1 MLLRQIQYFM
11 AVAESHHFTKAA
23 KQLFVSQSALSQQI
37 NKLEDDL
44 GVKLLDRISHPIT
57 LTPAGEEFYRC
68 AKKIISDINHLE
80 LQMQHYAHDNQGT
93 LHLGVIT
100 GLGKLPLTDI
110 LSKFNTEIS
119 PQMQFSLTNCLS
131 KKLCHMLG
139 NHEIDI
145 AIMAVPDDFPT
156 DEFELFSLQHEPFL
170 VILPAGHPLTCQTQI
185 SLQELQ
191 AENFIFP
198 TAENVSYDVFM
209 AACQKAG
216 FTPNIVTYCNSPGQ
230 RIDLV
235 QSGLGVSLIST
246 SGFAYF
252 NNHADVVPLP
262 LSVPLYKHIAM
273 VRRKDNNHLPLVAKF
288 WEYIRTNYGQENVG

>member
-1 MLLRQIQYFM
+1 M

-57 LTPAGEEFYRC
+57 LTAAGEEFYRC
-68 AKKIISDINHLE
+68 AKKILSDINHLE
-80 LQMQHYAHDNQGT
+80 LQMQHYARDNQGT
-93 LHLGVIT
+93 LHIGVIT

-145 AIMAVPDDFPT
+145 AIMAVSDDFPT
-156 DEFELFSLQHEPFL
+156 NDFEILSLQHEPFL
-170 VILPAGHPLTCQTQI
+170 AILPAAHTLSNNTQI
-185 SLQELQ
+185 SLQELET
-191 AENFIFP
+191 ENFIFP

-209 AACQKAG
+209 AACLKTG
-216 FTPNIVTYCNSPGQ
+216 FTPNIVTYCNNPGQ

-235 QSGLGVSLIST
+235 QSGLGVSLISE

-252 NNHADVVPLP
+252 NNHANVVT
-262 LSVPLYKHIAM
+262 LSLTEPFYKHIAM
-273 VRRKDNNHLPLVAKF
+273 VRRREEKQPPLVDKF
-288 WEYIRTNYGQENVG
+288 WEYIRINYGQETI

>member
-37 NKLEDDL
+37 NKLEEDL

-68 AKKIISDINHLE
+68 AQKIIADINHLE
-80 LQMQHYAHDNQGT
+80 LQMQHYARDNQGT
-93 LHLGVIT
+93 LHIGVIT

-110 LSKFNTEIS
+110 FSKFNTEIS

-139 NHEIDI
+139 NHEVDI
-145 AIMAVPDDFPT
+145 AIMAVPDELST
-156 DEFELFSLQHEPFL
+156 AEFELLSLQHEPFM
-170 VILPAGHPLTCQTQI
+170 VILPPAHPLANHAQI
-185 SLQELQ
+185 NLKDLQ

-216 FTPNIVTYCNSPGQ
+216 FTPNIVTYCNTPGQ

-235 QSGLGVSLIST
+235 HSGLGVSLISE
-246 SGFAYF
+246 SGLTYF
-252 NNHADVVPLP
+252 NHHAAVVSRTLTEPF
-262 LSVPLYKHIAM
+262 YKHIAM
-273 VRRKDNNHLPLVAKF
+273 VRRREEKHPPLVDKF
-288 WEYIRTNYGQENVG
+288 WEYIRTNYGQDEA

>member
-68 AKKIISDINHLE
+68 AKKILSDINHLE
-80 LQMQHYAHDNQGT
+80 LQMQHYARDNQGT
-93 LHLGVIT
+93 LHIGVIT

-145 AIMAVPDDFPT
+145 AIMAVSDDFPT
-156 DEFELFSLQHEPFL
+156 NDFEILFLQHEPFL
-170 VILPAGHPLTCQTQI
+170 AILPAAHTLSNNTQI
-185 SLQELQ
+185 SLQELET
-191 AENFIFP
+191 ENFIFP

-209 AACQKAG
+209 AACLKTG
-216 FTPNIVTYCNSPGQ
+216 FTPNIVTYCNTPGQ

-235 QSGLGVSLIST
+235 QSGLGVSLISE

-252 NNHADVVPLP
+252 NNHANVVT
-262 LSVPLYKHIAM
+262 LSLTEPFYKHIAM
-273 VRRKDNNHLPLVAKF
+273 VRRREEKQPPLVDKF
-288 WEYIRTNYGQENVG
+288 WEYIRINYGQETI

>member
-1 MLLRQIQYFM
+1 MNLHHLRYFVTL
-11 AVAESHHFTKAA
+11 AHLEHYTKAA

-68 AKKIISDINHLE
+68 AKKILSDINHLE
-80 LQMQHYAHDNQGT
+80 LQMQHYARDNQGT
-93 LHLGVIT
+93 LHIGVIT

-145 AIMAVPDDFPT
+145 AIMAVSDDFPT
-156 DEFELFSLQHEPFL
+156 NDFEILSLQHEPFL
-170 VILPAGHPLTCQTQI
+170 AILPAAHTLSNNTQI
-185 SLQELQ
+185 SLQELET
-191 AENFIFP
+191 ENFIFP

-209 AACQKAG
+209 AACLKTG
-216 FTPNIVTYCNSPGQ
+216 FTPNIVTYCNNPGQ

-235 QSGLGVSLIST
+235 QFGL
-246 SGFAYF
+246 
-252 NNHADVVPLP
+252 
-262 LSVPLYKHIAM
+262 
-273 VRRKDNNHLPLVAKF
+273 
-288 WEYIRTNYGQENVG
+288 

>member
-57 LTPAGEEFYRC
+57 LTGAGEEFYRC
-68 AKKIISDINHLE
+68 AKKILSDINHLE
-80 LQMQHYAHDNQGT
+80 LQMQHYARDNQGT
-93 LHLGVIT
+93 LHIGVIT

-145 AIMAVPDDFPT
+145 AIMAVSDDFPT
-156 DEFELFSLQHEPFL
+156 NDFEILSLQHEPFL
-170 VILPAGHPLTCQTQI
+170 AILPAAHTLSNNTQI
-185 SLQELQ
+185 SLQELET
-191 AENFIFP
+191 ENFIFP

-209 AACQKAG
+209 AACLKTG
-216 FTPNIVTYCNSPGQ
+216 FTPNIVTYCNNPGQ

-235 QSGLGVSLIST
+235 QSGLGVSLISE

-252 NNHADVVPLP
+252 NNHANVVT
-262 LSVPLYKHIAM
+262 LSLTEPFYKHIAM
-273 VRRKDNNHLPLVAKF
+273 VRRREEKQPPLVDKF
-288 WEYIRTNYGQENVG
+288 WEYIRINYGQETI

>member
-57 LTPAGEEFYRC
+57 LTAAGEEFYRC
-68 AKKIISDINHLE
+68 AKKILSDINHLE
-80 LQMQHYAHDNQGT
+80 LQMQHYARDNQGT
-93 LHLGVIT
+93 LHIGVIT

-145 AIMAVPDDFPT
+145 AIMAVSDDFPT
-156 DEFELFSLQHEPFL
+156 NDFEILSLQHEPFL
-170 VILPAGHPLTCQTQI
+170 AILPAAHTLSNNTQI
-185 SLQELQ
+185 SLQELET
-191 AENFIFP
+191 ENFIFP

-209 AACQKAG
+209 AACLKTG
-216 FTPNIVTYCNSPGQ
+216 FTPNIVTYCNNPGQ

-235 QSGLGVSLIST
+235 QSGLGVSLISE

-252 NNHADVVPLP
+252 NNHANVVT
-262 LSVPLYKHIAM
+262 LSLTEPFYKHIAM
-273 VRRKDNNHLPLVAKF
+273 VRRREEKQPPLVDKF
-288 WEYIRTNYGQENVG
+288 WEYIRINYGQETI

>member
-57 LTPAGEEFYRC
+57 LTAAGEEFYRC
-68 AKKIISDINHLE
+68 AKKILSDINHLE
-80 LQMQHYAHDNQGT
+80 LQMQHYARDNQGT
-93 LHLGVIT
+93 LHIGVIT

-145 AIMAVPDDFPT
+145 AIMAVSDDFPT
-156 DEFELFSLQHEPFL
+156 DDFEILSLQHEPFL
-170 VILPAGHPLTCQTQI
+170 AILPAAHTLSNNTQI
-185 SLQELQ
+185 SLQELET
-191 AENFIFP
+191 ENFIFP

-209 AACQKAG
+209 SACLKTG
-216 FTPNIVTYCNSPGQ
+216 FTPNIATYCNNPGQ

-235 QSGLGVSLIST
+235 QSGLGVSLISE

-252 NNHADVVPLP
+252 NNHADVVSRSLTEPF
-262 LSVPLYKHIAM
+262 YKHIAM
-273 VRRKDNNHLPLVAKF
+273 VRRREEKQPPLVDKF
-288 WEYIRTNYGQENVG
+288 WEYIRINYGQETI

>member
-57 LTPAGEEFYRC
+57 LTAAGEEFYRC
-68 AKKIISDINHLE
+68 AKKILSDINHLE
-80 LQMQHYAHDNQGT
+80 LQMQHYARDNQGT
-93 LHLGVIT
+93 LHIGVIT

-145 AIMAVPDDFPT
+145 AIMAVSDDFPT
-156 DEFELFSLQHEPFL
+156 NDFEILSLQHEPFL
-170 VILPAGHPLTCQTQI
+170 AILPAAHTLSNNTQI
-185 SLQELQ
+185 SLQELET
-191 AENFIFP
+191 ENFIFP

-209 AACQKAG
+209 AACLKTG

-235 QSGLGVSLIST
+235 QSGLGVSLISE

-252 NNHADVVPLP
+252 NNHANVVT
-262 LSVPLYKHIAM
+262 LSLTEPFYKHIAM
-273 VRRKDNNHLPLVAKF
+273 VRRREEKQPPLVDKF
-288 WEYIRTNYGQENVG
+288 WEYIRINYGQETI

>member
-1 MLLRQIQYFM
+1 
-11 AVAESHHFTKAA
+11 
-23 KQLFVSQSALSQQI
+23 
-37 NKLEDDL
+37 
-44 GVKLLDRISHPIT
+44 
-57 LTPAGEEFYRC
+57 
-68 AKKIISDINHLE
+68 
-80 LQMQHYAHDNQGT
+80 

-209 AACQKAG
+209 AACQEAG

>member
-37 NKLEDDL
+37 NKLEEDL

-68 AKKIISDINHLE
+68 AQKIISDINHLE
-80 LQMQHYAHDNQGT
+80 LQMQHYARDNQGT
-93 LHLGVIT
+93 LHVGVIT

-110 LSKFNTEIS
+110 FSKFNTEIS

-145 AIMAVPDDFPT
+145 AIMAVPDELSTT
-156 DEFELFSLQHEPFL
+156 DFELLSLQHEPFM
-170 VILPAGHPLTCQTQI
+170 VILPPAHPMANQAQINLKDLQT
-185 SLQELQ
+185 
-191 AENFIFP
+191 ENFIFP

-216 FTPNIVTYCNSPGQ
+216 FTPNIVTYCNTPGQ

-235 QSGLGVSLIST
+235 HSGLGVSLISE
-246 SGFAYF
+246 SGLTYF
-252 NNHADVVPLP
+252 NHHAAVVSRTLTEPF
-262 LSVPLYKHIAM
+262 YKH
-273 VRRKDNNHLPLVAKF
+273 
-288 WEYIRTNYGQENVG
+288 

>member
-68 AKKIISDINHLE
+68 AQKIISDINHLE
-80 LQMQHYAHDNQGT
+80 LQMQHYACDNQGT
-93 LHLGVIT
+93 LHVGVIT

-110 LSKFNTEIS
+110 FSKFNTEIS

-145 AIMAVPDDFPT
+145 AIMAVPDELSTT
-156 DEFELFSLQHEPFL
+156 DFELLSLQHEPFM
-170 VILPAGHPLTCQTQI
+170 VILPPAHPMANQAQI
-185 SLQELQ
+185 NLKDLQP
-191 AENFIFP
+191 ENFIFP

-216 FTPNIVTYCNSPGQ
+216 FTPNIVTYCNTPGQ

-235 QSGLGVSLIST
+235 QSGLGISLISE
-246 SGFAYF
+246 SGFTYF
-252 NNHADVVPLP
+252 NHHADVVSRTLTEPF
-262 LSVPLYKHIAM
+262 YKHIAM
-273 VRRKDNNHLPLVAKF
+273 VRRREEKHPPLVDKF
-288 WEYIRTNYGQENVG
+288 WEYIRTNYGQDEA

>member
-37 NKLEDDL
+37 NKLEEDL

-68 AKKIISDINHLE
+68 AQKIISDINHLE
-80 LQMQHYAHDNQGT
+80 LQMQHYARDNQGT
-93 LHLGVIT
+93 LHVGVIT

-110 LSKFNTEIS
+110 FSKFNTEIS

-145 AIMAVPDDFPT
+145 AIMAVPDELSTT
-156 DEFELFSLQHEPFL
+156 DFELLSLQHEPFM
-170 VILPAGHPLTCQTQI
+170 VILPPAHPMANQAQINLKDLQT
-185 SLQELQ
+185 
-191 AENFIFP
+191 ENFIFP

-216 FTPNIVTYCNSPGQ
+216 FTPNIVTYCNTPGQ

-235 QSGLGVSLIST
+235 QSGLGISLISE
-246 SGFAYF
+246 SGFTYF
-252 NNHADVVPLP
+252 NHHADVVSRTLTEPF
-262 LSVPLYKHIAM
+262 YKHIAM
-273 VRRKDNNHLPLVAKF
+273 VRRREEKHPPLVDKF
-288 WEYIRTNYGQENVG
+288 WEYIRTNYGQDEA

>member
-37 NKLEDDL
+37 NKLEEDL

-68 AKKIISDINHLE
+68 AQKIISDINHLE
-80 LQMQHYAHDNQGT
+80 LQMQHYARDNQGT
-93 LHLGVIT
+93 LHVGVIT

-110 LSKFNTEIS
+110 FSKFNTEIS

-145 AIMAVPDDFPT
+145 AIMAVPDELSTT
-156 DEFELFSLQHEPFL
+156 DFELLSLQHEPFM
-170 VILPAGHPLTCQTQI
+170 VILPPAHPLANQAQI
-185 SLQELQ
+185 NLKDLQS
-191 AENFIFP
+191 ENFIFP

-216 FTPNIVTYCNSPGQ
+216 FTPNIVTYCNTPGQ

-235 QSGLGVSLIST
+235 QSGLGVSLISE
-246 SGFAYF
+246 SGLTYF
-252 NNHADVVPLP
+252 NHHAAVVSRTLTEPF
-262 LSVPLYKHIAM
+262 YKHIAM
-273 VRRKDNNHLPLVAKF
+273 VRRREEKHPPLVDKF
-288 WEYIRTNYGQENVG
+288 WEYIRTNYGQEEA

>member
-68 AKKIISDINHLE
+68 AQKIISDINHLE
-80 LQMQHYAHDNQGT
+80 LQMQHYARDNQGT
-93 LHLGVIT
+93 LHVGVIT

-110 LSKFNTEIS
+110 FSKFNTEIS

-131 KKLCHMLG
+131 KKLCHMQG

-145 AIMAVPDDFPT
+145 AIMAVPDELSTT
-156 DEFELFSLQHEPFL
+156 DFELLSLQHEPFM
-170 VILPAGHPLTCQTQI
+170 VILPPAHPMANQAQINLKDLQT
-185 SLQELQ
+185 
-191 AENFIFP
+191 ENFIFP

-216 FTPNIVTYCNSPGQ
+216 FTPNIVTYCNTPGQ

-235 QSGLGVSLIST
+235 QSGLGISLISE
-246 SGFAYF
+246 SGFTYF
-252 NNHADVVPLP
+252 NHHADVVSRTLTEPF
-262 LSVPLYKHIAM
+262 YKHIAM
-273 VRRKDNNHLPLVAKF
+273 VRRREEKHPPLVDKF
-288 WEYIRTNYGQENVG
+288 WEYIRTNYGQDEA

>member
-1 MLLRQIQYFM
+1 M

-68 AKKIISDINHLE
+68 AKKILSDINHLE
-80 LQMQHYAHDNQGT
+80 LQMQHYARDNQGT
-93 LHLGVIT
+93 LHIGVIT

-145 AIMAVPDDFPT
+145 AIMAVSDDFPT
-156 DEFELFSLQHEPFL
+156 NDFEILSLQHEPFL
-170 VILPAGHPLTCQTQI
+170 AILPAAHTLSNNTQI
-185 SLQELQ
+185 SLQELET
-191 AENFIFP
+191 ENFIFP

-209 AACQKAG
+209 AACLKTG
-216 FTPNIVTYCNSPGQ
+216 FTPNIVTYCNNPGQ

-235 QSGLGVSLIST
+235 QSGLGVSLISE

-252 NNHADVVPLP
+252 NNHANVVT
-262 LSVPLYKHIAM
+262 LSLTEPFYKHIAM
-273 VRRKDNNHLPLVAKF
+273 VRRREEKQPPLVDKF
-288 WEYIRTNYGQENVG
+288 WEYIRINYGQETI

>member
-57 LTPAGEEFYRC
+57 LTAAGEEFYRC
-68 AKKIISDINHLE
+68 AKKILSDINHLE
-80 LQMQHYAHDNQGT
+80 LQMQHYARDNQGT
-93 LHLGVIT
+93 LHIGVIT

-145 AIMAVPDDFPT
+145 AIMAVSDDFPT
-156 DEFELFSLQHEPFL
+156 NDFEILSLQHEPFL
-170 VILPAGHPLTCQTQI
+170 AILPAAHTLSNNTQI
-185 SLQELQ
+185 SLQELET
-191 AENFIFP
+191 ENFIFP

-209 AACQKAG
+209 AACLKTG
-216 FTPNIVTYCNSPGQ
+216 FTPNIVTYCNTPGQ

-235 QSGLGVSLIST
+235 QSGLGVSLISE

-252 NNHADVVPLP
+252 NNHANVVT
-262 LSVPLYKHIAM
+262 LSLTEPFYKHIAM
-273 VRRKDNNHLPLVAKF
+273 VRRREEKQPPLVDKF
-288 WEYIRTNYGQENVG
+288 WEYIRINYGQETI

>member
-37 NKLEDDL
+37 NKLEEDL

-68 AKKIISDINHLE
+68 AQKIISDINHLE
-80 LQMQHYAHDNQGT
+80 LQMQHYSRDNQGT
-93 LHLGVIT
+93 LHVGVIT

-110 LSKFNTEIS
+110 FSKFNTEIS

-139 NHEIDI
+139 NHEVDI
-145 AIMAVPDDFPT
+145 AIMAVPDELST
-156 DEFELFSLQHEPFL
+156 AEFELLSLQHEPFM
-170 VILPAGHPLTCQTQI
+170 VILPPAHPLANHAQI
-185 SLQELQ
+185 NLKDLQS
-191 AENFIFP
+191 ENFIFP

-209 AACQKAG
+209 AVCQKAG
-216 FTPNIVTYCNSPGQ
+216 FTPNIVTYCNTPGQ

-235 QSGLGVSLIST
+235 HSGLGVSLISE
-246 SGFAYF
+246 SGLTYF
-252 NNHADVVPLP
+252 NHHADVVSRALTEPF
-262 LSVPLYKHIAM
+262 YKHIAM
-273 VRRKDNNHLPLVAKF
+273 VRRREEKHPPLVDKF
-288 WEYIRTNYGQENVG
+288 WEYIRTNYGQDEA

>member
-68 AKKIISDINHLE
+68 AQKIISDINHLE
-80 LQMQHYAHDNQGT
+80 QQMQHYARDNQGT
-93 LHLGVIT
+93 LHVGVIT

-110 LSKFNTEIS
+110 FSKFNTEIS

-145 AIMAVPDDFPT
+145 AIMAVPDELSTT
-156 DEFELFSLQHEPFL
+156 DFELLSLQHEPFM
-170 VILPAGHPLTCQTQI
+170 VILPPAHPMANQAQINLKDLQT
-185 SLQELQ
+185 
-191 AENFIFP
+191 ENFIFP

-216 FTPNIVTYCNSPGQ
+216 FTPNIVTYCNTPGQ

-235 QSGLGVSLIST
+235 QSGLGISLISE
-246 SGFAYF
+246 SGFTYF
-252 NNHADVVPLP
+252 NHHADVVSRTLTEPF
-262 LSVPLYKHIAM
+262 YKHIAM
-273 VRRKDNNHLPLVAKF
+273 VRRREEKHPPLVDKF
-288 WEYIRTNYGQENVG
+288 WEYIRTNYGQDEA

>member
-37 NKLEDDL
+37 NKLEEDL

-68 AKKIISDINHLE
+68 AQKIIADINHLE
-80 LQMQHYAHDNQGT
+80 LQMQHYARDNQGT
-93 LHLGVIT
+93 LHVGVIT

-110 LSKFNTEIS
+110 FSKFNTEIS

-145 AIMAVPDDFPT
+145 AIMAVPDELSTT
-156 DEFELFSLQHEPFL
+156 DFELLSLQHEPFM
-170 VILPAGHPLTCQTQI
+170 VILPPAHPMANQAQINLNDLQT
-185 SLQELQ
+185 
-191 AENFIFP
+191 ENFIFP

-216 FTPNIVTYCNSPGQ
+216 FTPNIVTYCNTPGQ

-235 QSGLGVSLIST
+235 QSGLGISLISE
-246 SGFAYF
+246 SGFTYF
-252 NNHADVVPLP
+252 NHHADVVSRALTEPF
-262 LSVPLYKHIAM
+262 YKHIAM
-273 VRRKDNNHLPLVAKF
+273 VRRREEKHSPLVDKF
-288 WEYIRTNYGQENVG
+288 WEYIRTNYGQDEA

>member
-37 NKLEDDL
+37 NKLEEDL

-68 AKKIISDINHLE
+68 AQKIISDINHLE
-80 LQMQHYAHDNQGT
+80 LQMQHYARDNQGT
-93 LHLGVIT
+93 LHVGVIT

-110 LSKFNTEIS
+110 FSKFNTEIS

-145 AIMAVPDDFPT
+145 AIMAVPDELSTT
-156 DEFELFSLQHEPFL
+156 DFELLSLQHEPFM
-170 VILPAGHPLTCQTQI
+170 VILPPAHPMANQAQINLKDLQT
-185 SLQELQ
+185 
-191 AENFIFP
+191 ENFIFP
-198 TAENVSYDVFM
+198 TAENVSYDLFM

-216 FTPNIVTYCNSPGQ
+216 FTPNIVTYCNTPGQ

-235 QSGLGVSLIST
+235 QSGLGISLISE
-246 SGFAYF
+246 SGLTYF
-252 NNHADVVPLP
+252 NHHADVVSRTLTEPF
-262 LSVPLYKHIAM
+262 YKHIAM
-273 VRRKDNNHLPLVAKF
+273 VRRREEKHPPLVDKF
-288 WEYIRTNYGQENVG
+288 WEYIRTNYGQDEA

>member
-11 AVAESHHFTKAA
+11 AVAKSHHFTKAA

-57 LTPAGEEFYRC
+57 LTAAGEEFYRC
-68 AKKIISDINHLE
+68 AKKILSDINHLE
-80 LQMQHYAHDNQGT
+80 LQMQHYARDNQGT
-93 LHLGVIT
+93 LHIGVIT

-145 AIMAVPDDFPT
+145 AIMAVSDDFPT
-156 DEFELFSLQHEPFL
+156 DDFEILSLQHEPFL
-170 VILPAGHPLTCQTQI
+170 AILPAAHTLSNNTQI
-185 SLQELQ
+185 SLQELET
-191 AENFIFP
+191 ENFIFP

-209 AACQKAG
+209 SACLKTG
-216 FTPNIVTYCNSPGQ
+216 FTPNIVTYCNNPGQ

-235 QSGLGVSLIST
+235 QSGLGVSLISE

-252 NNHADVVPLP
+252 NNHANVVT
-262 LSVPLYKHIAM
+262 LSLTEPFYKHIAM
-273 VRRKDNNHLPLVAKF
+273 VRRREEKQPPLVDKF
-288 WEYIRTNYGQENVG
+288 WEYIRINYGQETI

>member
-37 NKLEDDL
+37 NKLEEDL

-68 AKKIISDINHLE
+68 AQKIISDINHLE
-80 LQMQHYAHDNQGT
+80 LQMQHYARDNQGT
-93 LHLGVIT
+93 LHVGVIT

-110 LSKFNTEIS
+110 FSKFNTEIS

-145 AIMAVPDDFPT
+145 AIMAVPDELSTT
-156 DEFELFSLQHEPFL
+156 DFELLSLQHEPFM
-170 VILPAGHPLTCQTQI
+170 VILPPAHPMANQAQINLKDLQT
-185 SLQELQ
+185 
-191 AENFIFP
+191 ENFIFP

-216 FTPNIVTYCNSPGQ
+216 FTPNIVTYCNTPGQ

-235 QSGLGVSLIST
+235 QSGLGISLISE
-246 SGFAYF
+246 SGFTYF
-252 NNHADVVPLP
+252 NHHADVVSRTLTEPF
-262 LSVPLYKHIAM
+262 YKHIAM
-273 VRRKDNNHLPLVAKF
+273 VRRREEKHSPLVDKF
-288 WEYIRTNYGQENVG
+288 WEYIRTNYGQDEA

>member
-68 AKKIISDINHLE
+68 AKKILSDINHLE
-80 LQMQHYAHDNQGT
+80 LQMQHYARDNQGT
-93 LHLGVIT
+93 LHIGVIT

-145 AIMAVPDDFPT
+145 AIMAVSDDFPT
-156 DEFELFSLQHEPFL
+156 NDFEILSLQHEPFL
-170 VILPAGHPLTCQTQI
+170 AILPAAHTLSNNTQI
-185 SLQELQ
+185 SLQELET
-191 AENFIFP
+191 ENFIFP

-209 AACQKAG
+209 AACLKTG
-216 FTPNIVTYCNSPGQ
+216 FTPNIVTYCNTPGQ

-235 QSGLGVSLIST
+235 QSGLGVSLISE

-252 NNHADVVPLP
+252 NNHANVVT
-262 LSVPLYKHIAM
+262 LSLTEPFYKHIAM
-273 VRRKDNNHLPLVAKF
+273 VRRREEKQPPLVDKF
-288 WEYIRTNYGQENVG
+288 WEYIRINYGQETF

>member
-44 GVKLLDRISHPIT
+44 GIKLLDRISHPIT
-57 LTPAGEEFYRC
+57 LTAAGEEFYRC
-68 AKKIISDINHLE
+68 AKKILSDINHLE
-80 LQMQHYAHDNQGT
+80 LQMQHYARDNQGT
-93 LHLGVIT
+93 LHIGVIT

-145 AIMAVPDDFPT
+145 AIMAVSDDFPT
-156 DEFELFSLQHEPFL
+156 NDFELLSLQHEPFL
-170 VILPAGHPLTCQTQI
+170 AILPAAHTLSNNTQI
-185 SLQELQ
+185 SLQELET
-191 AENFIFP
+191 ENFIFP

-209 AACQKAG
+209 AACLKTG
-216 FTPNIVTYCNSPGQ
+216 FTPNIVTYCNNPGQ

-235 QSGLGVSLIST
+235 QSGLGVSLISE

-252 NNHADVVPLP
+252 NNHANVVT
-262 LSVPLYKHIAM
+262 LSLTEPFYKHIAM
-273 VRRKDNNHLPLVAKF
+273 VRRREEKQPPLVDKF
-288 WEYIRTNYGQENVG
+288 WEYIRINYGQETI

>member
-1 MLLRQIQYFM
+1 M

-57 LTPAGEEFYRC
+57 LTAAGEEFYRC
-68 AKKIISDINHLE
+68 AKKILSDINHLE
-80 LQMQHYAHDNQGT
+80 LQMQHYARDNQGT
-93 LHLGVIT
+93 LHIGVIT

-145 AIMAVPDDFPT
+145 AIMAVSDDFPT
-156 DEFELFSLQHEPFL
+156 NDFEILSLQHEPFL
-170 VILPAGHPLTCQTQI
+170 AILPAAHPLSNNTQI
-185 SLQELQ
+185 SLQELET
-191 AENFIFP
+191 ENFIFP

-209 AACQKAG
+209 AACLKTG
-216 FTPNIVTYCNSPGQ
+216 FTPNIVTYCNNPGQ

-235 QSGLGVSLIST
+235 QSGLGVSLISE

-252 NNHADVVPLP
+252 NNHANVVT
-262 LSVPLYKHIAM
+262 LSLTEPFYKHIAM
-273 VRRKDNNHLPLVAKF
+273 VRRQEEKQPPLVDKF
-288 WEYIRTNYGQENVG
+288 WEYIRINYGQETI

>member
-68 AKKIISDINHLE
+68 AQKIISDINHLE
-80 LQMQHYAHDNQGT
+80 LQMQHYARDNQGT
-93 LHLGVIT
+93 LHVGVIT

-110 LSKFNTEIS
+110 FSKFNTEIS

-145 AIMAVPDDFPT
+145 AIMAVPDELST
-156 DEFELFSLQHEPFL
+156 AEFELLSLQHEPFM
-170 VILPAGHPLTCQTQI
+170 VILPPAHPLANQAQI
-185 SLQELQ
+185 NLKDLQS
-191 AENFIFP
+191 ENFIFP

-216 FTPNIVTYCNSPGQ
+216 FTPNIVTYCNTPGQ

-235 QSGLGVSLIST
+235 QSGLGISLISE
-246 SGFAYF
+246 SGLTYF
-252 NNHADVVPLP
+252 NHHAAVVSRTLTEPF
-262 LSVPLYKHIAM
+262 YKHIAM
-273 VRRKDNNHLPLVAKF
+273 VRRREEKHPPLVDKF
-288 WEYIRTNYGQENVG
+288 WEYIRTNYGQDEA

>member
-68 AKKIISDINHLE
+68 AKKILSDINHLE
-80 LQMQHYAHDNQGT
+80 LQMQHYARDNQGT
-93 LHLGVIT
+93 LHIGVIT

-110 LSKFNTEIS
+110 FSKFNTEIS

-145 AIMAVPDDFPT
+145 AIMAVSDDFPT
-156 DEFELFSLQHEPFL
+156 NDFEILSLQHEPFL
-170 VILPAGHPLTCQTQI
+170 AILPAAHTLSNNTQI
-185 SLQELQ
+185 SLQELET
-191 AENFIFP
+191 ENFIFP

-209 AACQKAG
+209 AACLKTG
-216 FTPNIVTYCNSPGQ
+216 FTPNIVTYCNNPGQ

-235 QSGLGVSLIST
+235 QSGLGVSLISE

-252 NNHADVVPLP
+252 NNHANVVT
-262 LSVPLYKHIAM
+262 LSLTEPFYKHIAM
-273 VRRKDNNHLPLVAKF
+273 VRRREEKQPPLVDKF
-288 WEYIRTNYGQENVG
+288 WEYIRINYGQETI

>member
-37 NKLEDDL
+37 NKLEEDL

-68 AKKIISDINHLE
+68 AQKIISDINHLE
-80 LQMQHYAHDNQGT
+80 LQMQHYARDNQGT
-93 LHLGVIT
+93 LHVGVIT

-110 LSKFNTEIS
+110 FSKFNTEIS

-145 AIMAVPDDFPT
+145 AIMAVPDELSTT
-156 DEFELFSLQHEPFL
+156 DFELLSLQHEPFM
-170 VILPAGHPLTCQTQI
+170 VILPPAHPMANQAQINLKDLQT
-185 SLQELQ
+185 
-191 AENFIFP
+191 ENFIFP

-216 FTPNIVTYCNSPGQ
+216 FTPNIVTYCNTPGQ

-235 QSGLGVSLIST
+235 QSGLGVSLISE

-252 NNHADVVPLP
+252 NNHADVVSLTLTEPF
-262 LSVPLYKHIAM
+262 YKHIAM
-273 VRRKDNNHLPLVAKF
+273 VRRREEKHPPLVDKF
-288 WEYIRTNYGQENVG
+288 WEYIRINYGQETF

>member
-57 LTPAGEEFYRC
+57 LTPAGEEFYHGAR
-68 AKKIISDINHLE
+68 KILSDIYKLE
-80 LQMQHYAHDNQGT
+80 LQMQHYARDNQGT
-93 LHLGVIT
+93 LHIGVIT

-145 AIMAVPDDFPT
+145 AIMAVT
-156 DEFELFSLQHEPFL
+156 DEFPSEDFELLSLQHEPFL
-170 VILPAGHPLTCQTQI
+170 VILPAHHPLAGKTQI
-185 SLQELQ
+185 SLQDLQ

-216 FTPNIVTYCNSPGQ
+216 FSPNIVTYCNNPGQ

-252 NNHADVVPLP
+252 NNHADVVTLP
-262 LSVPLYKHIAM
+262 LSEPLYKHIAM
-273 VRRKDNNHLPLVAKF
+273 VRRKDDKHQPLVAKF
-288 WEYIRTNYGQENVG
+288 WEYIHTNYVTETVD

>member
-57 LTPAGEEFYRC
+57 LTAAGEEFYRC
-68 AKKIISDINHLE
+68 AKKILSDINHLE
-80 LQMQHYAHDNQGT
+80 LQMQHYARDNQGT
-93 LHLGVIT
+93 LHIGVIT

-145 AIMAVPDDFPT
+145 AIMAVSDDFPT
-156 DEFELFSLQHEPFL
+156 NDFEILSLQHEPFL
-170 VILPAGHPLTCQTQI
+170 AILPAAHTLSNNTQI
-185 SLQELQ
+185 SLQELET
-191 AENFIFP
+191 ENFIFP

-209 AACQKAG
+209 AACLKTG
-216 FTPNIVTYCNSPGQ
+216 FTPNIVTYCNNPGQ

-235 QSGLGVSLIST
+235 QSGLGVSLISE

-252 NNHADVVPLP
+252 NNHADVVT
-262 LSVPLYKHIAM
+262 LSLTKPFYKHIAM
-273 VRRKDNNHLPLVAKF
+273 VRRREEKQPPLVDKF
-288 WEYIRTNYGQENVG
+288 WEYIRINYGQETI